1 LPPSIKI
8 LKERTAIVR
17 AVRSFFFDQDFL
29 EVETPIRIPAPAPE
43 AYIDPQESG
52 TWFLQTSPEL
62 CMKRLLC
69 SGCQDIFQI
78 CKCFR
83 KNERGH
89 LHLPEMTM
97 LEWYRSH
104 ADYHQLMTDCE
115 ALLQFLV
122 PEQLLTVD
130 NATIY
135 LAPPWP
141 QITLEDAFRQFS
153 RTPLRT
159 ALLSGKFEEVL
170 VGEVEPHLGIESPV
184 FITDYPA
191 ELASL
196 ASLTP
201 GNPETAQR
209 CELYI
214 NGIEIANG
222 FSELNDPDE
231 QRRRFENELAT
242 IRAAGRKPGPMPEKF
257 LDDLALMPE
266 SAGIA
271 LGLDRLVMLLT
282 NCKRIDQVVTFAP
295 EAL

>member
-1 LPPSIKI
+1 
-8 LKERTAIVR
+8 
-17 AVRSFFFDQDFL
+17 L

-43 AYIDPQESG
+43 AHIDPQESG
-52 TWFLQTSPEL
+52 SWFLQTSPEL

-69 SGCQDIFQI
+69 SGCQNIFQI

-83 KNERGH
+83 KNERGR

-97 LEWYRSH
+97 LEWYRTH

-115 ALLQFLV
+115 ALLKY
-122 PEQLLTVD
+122 LLPDQILNVNNT
-130 NATIY
+130 TIS
-135 LAPPWP
+135 LKTPWP
-141 QITLEDAFRQFS
+141 QITLQDAFSQFS
-153 RTPLRT
+153 QTPLRS
-159 ALLSGKFEEVL
+159 ALRSNTFEEIL
-170 VGEVEPHLGIESPV
+170 VEEVEPHLGIDSPV

-196 ASLTP
+196 ARLTP

-231 QRRRFENELAT
+231 QRRRFEKELA
-242 IRAAGRKPGPMPEKF
+242 IIHSSGKNPGPLPEKF
-257 LDDLALMPE
+257 LADLALMPH

-271 LGLDRLVMLLT
+271 LGLDRLVLLLT
-282 NCKRIDQVVTFAP
+282 NTKIIDEVVAFTP
-295 EAL
+295 ETL